1 MEDVAMLITTEAKKA
16 RSSRGRQRIEIKK
29 LEVES
34 KRQVTFSKRRQGLF
48 KKAKELSTLC
58 GADVGVLTISKSGR
72 VYTTDDV
79 DIVLDRRLAESSSS
93 HGNDS
98 VRRQNEV
105 VERRTNAGFGLD
117 ELIENLAV
125 EKLVEYVA
133 ALKELREKAAFR
145 LEELSIQDSSYLW
158 PFVADREVNKDE
170 FVNNFMAEV
179 KDYN

>member
-1 MEDVAMLITTEAKKA
+1 MEDVAMPITTEAKRA

-72 VYTTDDV
+72 VYTTDD
-79 DIVLDRRLAESSSS
+79 SSSS

-98 VRRQNEV
+98 VRRQNEI
-105 VERRTNAGFGLD
+105 VERRNNAGFGLD

-133 ALKELREKAAFR
+133 VLKELREKAAFR
-145 LEELSIQDSSYLW
+145 LEELSI
-158 PFVADREVNKDE
+158 
-170 FVNNFMAEV
+170 
-179 KDYN
+179 

>member
-1 MEDVAMLITTEAKKA
+1 MEGIAMPITTEAKKA

-58 GADVGVLTISKSGR
+58 GADVGVLAISKSGR

-79 DIVLDRRLAESSSS
+79 DIILDRRLAESSSS
-93 HGNDS
+93 HGNDL

-105 VERRTNAGFGLD
+105 VEPRTNAGFGSD
-117 ELIENLAV
+117 ELIENLTE

-145 LEELSIQDSSYLW
+145 LEELSIQDSSCLW
-158 PFVADREVNKDE
+158 PFLADREVNQDE
-170 FVNNFMAEV
+170 FVNNFTAEV
-179 KDYN
+179 EDYN

>member
-72 VYTTDDV
+72 VYTIDDV
-79 DIVLDRRLAESSSS
+79 DIVLDRRLAESSPS

-98 VRRQNEV
+98 MRRQNEV